1 MAITYDT
8 TTGLRA
14 LLGGNL
20 VSDIDTGFL
29 SLAQDVAATLGHA
42 MQEGVKDA
50 GSFEVTQA
58 SGGASL
64 TLDIASNVGTGAFVQ
79 NDGVTSLPLVYLPPT
94 GSKSTVTVSAAHAT
108 LPRVDSVYVTLA
120 GRGDIHRGHGDV
132 RRDVGQRARR
142 VARRADDPRELPSP
156 RRPARARDG
165 HDDLEQPD
173 PRRRRW
179 ARGAYRKITRNADAG
194 AGDDYTISTA
204 TLALLDGTNLNPRI
218 ECSGVPVRVTMIAA
232 LNPGAGAD
240 TGGFSPQVDSV
251 GVDGM
256 PSISAIA
263 SGVTGIMFNLAGST
277 IVPVCLSWTFTPTAG
292 SHLIGP
298 SLFAISGSYDVLAS
312 VDTPMQWVVEEI
324 VRQDRAN
331 DGGVTSG

>member
-120 GRGDIHRGHGDV
+120 GVVTYIAGTATSGATLDN
-132 RRDVGQRARR
+132 
-142 VARRADDPRELPSP
+142 
-156 RRPARARDG
+156 ARDG
-165 HDDLEQPD
+165 SHGGPTIPASCLHLADLLVPATDTTISNNQIRD
-173 PRRRRW
+173 RRRW